1 MLLPL
6 MRPLASDFLH
16 AATPPGTKEIVERI
30 VRQPRDVYMKI
41 IKSEANGRSSGEMLM
56 PA

>member
-16 AATPPGTKEIVERI
+16 ATTPPGTKEIVEGI
-30 VRQPRDVYMKI
+30 VRQPRDGRMKI
-41 IKSEANGRSSGEMLM
+41 IKSEANGGPSGEILV
-56 PA
+56 PV

>member
-1 MLLPL
+1 MLRPL

-41 IKSEANGRSSGEMLM
+41 IKSEANGGPSGEILV
-56 PA
+56 PV